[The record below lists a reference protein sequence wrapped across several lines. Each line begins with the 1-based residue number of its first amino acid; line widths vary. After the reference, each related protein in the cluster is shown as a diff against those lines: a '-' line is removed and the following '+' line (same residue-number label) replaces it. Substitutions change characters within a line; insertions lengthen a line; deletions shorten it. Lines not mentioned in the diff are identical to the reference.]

1 MNEKAISKWI
11 RVTGLVLTIG
21 TILYIIGTYIYDYL
35 LIEEIKSQ
43 TYEEYFF
50 VIDIYQLSI
59 ALLIIPAGLMMFK
72 FNKKITSIFM

>member
-1 MNEKAISKWI
+1 MNEQAISKWI
-11 RVTGLVLTIG
+11 RVIGLVLTIG
-21 TILYIIGTYIYDYL
+21 TVLYIIGTYIYGYL

-59 ALLIIPAGLMMFK
+59 ALLIILVGLMMFK